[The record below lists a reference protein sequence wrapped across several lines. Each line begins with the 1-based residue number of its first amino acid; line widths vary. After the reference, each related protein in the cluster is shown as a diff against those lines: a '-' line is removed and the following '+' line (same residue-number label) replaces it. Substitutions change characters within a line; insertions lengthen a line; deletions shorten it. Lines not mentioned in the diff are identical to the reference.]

1 LIRERELLEI
11 DPSSLRKPIAF
22 VGMPGVANVGKT
34 AALAIARS
42 LDAVRCTEIFCTDS
56 PPSIDIRRN
65 GRPHLP
71 RGLTYFSSKS
81 DSPHDVLVFTGDF
94 QPTSNTGQY
103 EYSDYIARTC
113 KRYHVELL
121 AALAASVL
129 GYMPTERKV
138 WVTGTTKELVETFAK
153 NKTTKIFK
161 GATISGMNGLAPVVA
176 HIAYG
181 IGGVCLLADTYPLL
195 THDPA
200 AAKCLLEVVVDVLGI
215 PIDTSILDEKI
226 EKMQKELGKI
236 ESELAK
242 RPGKPAKP
250 AKSPEYFG

>member
-1 LIRERELLEI
+1 MIRARELLEI
-11 DPSSLRKPIAF
+11 DPSSLRQPIAF

-42 LDAVRCTEIFCTDS
+42 LDAVRCTELFCTDS
-56 PPSIDIRRN
+56 PPSIDIRKD

-71 RGLTYFSSKS
+71 RGLTYFSNRS
-81 DSPHDVLVFTGDF
+81 DSPHDVFVFTGDF
-94 QPTSNTGQY
+94 QPSSNIGQY

-113 KRYHVELL
+113 KRYNVELL

-129 GYMPTERKV
+129 GYIPTERKV
-138 WVTGTTKELVETFAK
+138 WVTGTTKELVDAFSK

-181 IGGVCLLADTYPLL
+181 IGGICLLADTYPLL
-195 THDPA
+195 TRDPV
-200 AAKCLLEVVVDVLGI
+200 AAKCLLEVIVDTLKI
-215 PIDTSILDEKI
+215 PIDTSILDGKI
-226 EKMQKELGKI
+226 EKMHKELGRI
-236 ESELAK
+236 ENELAK